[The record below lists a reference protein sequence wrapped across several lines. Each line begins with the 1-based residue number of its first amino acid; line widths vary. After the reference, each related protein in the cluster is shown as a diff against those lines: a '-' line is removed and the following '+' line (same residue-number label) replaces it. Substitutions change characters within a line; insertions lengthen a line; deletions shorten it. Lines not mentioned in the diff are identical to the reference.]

1 MIAASST
8 SHSASYVRHQARRG
22 LAIFLAA
29 VVLITGIFDV
39 LMIITLNPLWIAP
52 RMFAPALASVV
63 ARFVLREGFADVSFR
78 FGGRLTWKYTGL
90 ALVFPMIIAL
100 VAYGTAWATGI
111 AQFGPQA
118 SAGIGAQLAS
128 DIISSPLLVFVIML
142 ALSTLVWVFPQTLFA
157 AGEEIGWRGYML
169 TRLIDAGVPRPILV
183 SGVIWGLWHMPIV
196 FNSGNDSS
204 PLPALSAVALMGTV
218 VLSGYVYARMRLE
231 TGSVW
236 PAIVLHGAWNSI
248 FQTAFVPATTG
259 AGTVWWVGESGIL
272 TLIALVVGAIIFS
285 RGHWKILREP
295 PKRETA
301 PVQHEG
307 LRAQPRVQ

>member
-1 MIAASST
+1 MQALSSPYT
-8 SHSASYVRHQARRG
+8 DRNTRRQARRG

-39 LMIITLNPLWIAP
+39 LMLITLNPLWIAP

-63 ARFVLREGFADVSFR
+63 ARLVLREGFADVSFR
-78 FGGRLTWKYTGL
+78 LGGRLTWNYIGL
-90 ALVFPMIIAL
+90 AVVFPIIIAL
-100 VAYGTAWATGI
+100 VAYGTAWITGL
-111 AQFGPQA
+111 AQFDPRP
-118 SAGIGAQLAS
+118 SAGVGAQLAS
-128 DIISSPLLVFVIML
+128 DIASSPLLVFVIML
-142 ALSTLVWVFPQTLFA
+142 ALSTFLWIIPQTFFA

-169 TRLIDAGVPRPILV
+169 TRLIDSGVPRPVLA

-196 FNSGNDSS
+196 FNPGNVSS
-204 PLPALSAVALMGTV
+204 VGPTLTAVALMGTV

-236 PAIVLHGAWNSI
+236 PAIVLHGAWNSV

-259 AGTVWWVGESGIL
+259 AGAAWWVGEWGVL
-272 TLIALVVGAIIFS
+272 TLIALFVAAIVFS
-285 RGHWKILREP
+285 RGHWRIRHEP

-301 PVQHEG
+301 RMQQENVQ
-307 LRAQPRVQ
+307 AQPSA